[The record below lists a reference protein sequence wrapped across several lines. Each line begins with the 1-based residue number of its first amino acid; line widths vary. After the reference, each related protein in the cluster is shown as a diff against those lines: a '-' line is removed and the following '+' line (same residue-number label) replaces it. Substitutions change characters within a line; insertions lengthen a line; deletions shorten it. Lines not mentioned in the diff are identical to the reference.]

1 MRFGGPRAP
10 RDALA
15 FSQASPRRSIRDGNL
30 VHSNHPMAD
39 PLSHPAAPTPAAP
52 TPAAPHSSHGPPATM
67 DTRYLLTLALSAL
80 GVVYGDIG
88 TSPLY
93 ALRESFMPGHG
104 AVPTPQS
111 VLGILSLVV
120 WSLVLVISIKYV
132 VFILR
137 ADNRG
142 EGGILA
148 LTSLIT
154 PAHALRRGRWGLII
168 LGLFG
173 TSLLYGDGMITPAI
187 SVLSAVEG
195 LEIVTPRFTPFVVPI
210 TIAILAALFLIQR
223 HGTAGIGRIFGPV
236 MVVWFVT
243 LTLLGVPHIVREPH
257 VLAAVSPTF
266 AVRFFLDHGW
276 HAFLVLGSVFLVV
289 TGGEALYADMGHFGR
304 RPIRVA
310 WFALVLPALLV
321 NYMGQGALLLRDPS
335 ASAHP
340 FYHMVPE
347 WALLPIVVLATL
359 ATVIASQALIS
370 GAFSLTLQAVQLG
383 YSPRVQIEH
392 TSSREMGQIYIPAV
406 NWALMICC
414 IALVLGFRSSSH
426 LAAAYGVAVTTTMA
440 ITTLLFYFVA
450 RERWHWKREV
460 ALVVAGGFLLVDV
473 AFMGANLLKIPHGG
487 WVPLVIGAVV
497 FTLLATWK
505 KGRQILNERLR
516 EGSLPRADFITSITA
531 RPPHRVPGTAVFMYG
546 DSRGTPPALLHNLKH
561 NKVLHEQVV
570 FLAVITNEVPYV
582 PGERRTTVDA
592 LGHGFWHI
600 RLNYGFMED
609 VDVPAALKAIGHPEL
624 PFKPLETTYFLGRET
639 LIPAKRPGMAIWRE
653 HLFSVMSRNAR
664 PATRYF
670 RLPPNRVVELGAQVE
685 L

>member
-1 MRFGGPRAP
+1 MANPLPQPAVPDPVAPSTAPSAAP
-10 RDALA
+10 RGAYDTTPPGIPSATA
-15 FSQASPRRSIRDGNL
+15 HGAHGA
-30 VHSNHPMAD
+30 HGAHE
-39 PLSHPAAPTPAAP
+39 PAAA
-52 TPAAPHSSHGPPATM
+52 M
-67 DTRYLLTLALSAL
+67 DTRYLLTLSLAAL

-93 ALRESFMPGHG
+93 ALRESFHHAHG
-104 AVPTPQS
+104 VVVDAPA
-111 VLGILSLVV
+111 VLGVLSLVF
-120 WSLVLVISIKYV
+120 WSLILVISVKYL

-154 PAHALRRGRWGLII
+154 PAHALRRGRWGLIV

-195 LEIVTPRFTPFVVPI
+195 LENVTPRFAPFVVPL
-210 TIAILAALFLIQR
+210 TIAILVALFLVQR
-223 HGTAGIGRIFGPV
+223 RGTAGIGRVFGPV
-236 MVVWFVT
+236 MVLWFVT
-243 LTLLGVPHIVREPH
+243 LVVLGIPHIVREPR
-257 VLAAVSPTF
+257 VLSAFLPTHAVH
-266 AVRFFLDHGW
+266 FFLDHGW
-276 HAFLVLGSVFLVV
+276 NGFLVLGSVFLVV

-304 RPIRVA
+304 RPIRLA

-321 NYMGQGALLLRDPS
+321 NYLGQGALLIHDPS
-335 ASAHP
+335 AVAHP
-340 FYHMVPE
+340 FFHMVPT
-347 WALLPIVVLATL
+347 WALLPVVVIATA

-383 YSPRVQIEH
+383 YSPRVQIDH

-406 NWALMICC
+406 NWALMACC
-414 IALVLGFRSSSH
+414 IALVLGFRSSTN

-450 RERWHWKREV
+450 RERWQWPKWR
-460 ALVVAGGFLLVDV
+460 ALVVAGAFLLIDL
-473 AFMGANLLKIPHGG
+473 AFWGANLLKIPHGG

-497 FTLLATWK
+497 FTLLSTWK
-505 KGRQILNERLR
+505 KGRQILNDRLTDV
-516 EGSLPRADFITSITA
+516 SLPRADFIGSITA
-531 RPPHRVPGTAVFMYG
+531 HPPHRVPGTAVFMYG
-546 DSRGTPPALLHNLKH
+546 DSRRTPPALLHNLKH
-561 NKVLHEQVV
+561 NKVLHQQVV
-570 FLAVITNEVPYV
+570 FLAIITNEVPYV
-582 PGERRTTVDA
+582 PEERRAVVDS

-609 VDVPAALKAIGHPEL
+609 VDVPEALRAIGHPEL

-639 LIPAKRPGMAIWRE
+639 LIASKRRGMALWRE
-653 HLFSVMSRNAR
+653 HLFAVMSRNAR